1 MEKTWLVWGIGLK
14 PLEISAV
21 SFDIAIDIARMI
33 NPKYCTA
40 QLKTNQVE
48 QDTKVSKGVQL
59 SHHLSLNSEQ
69 GNSAKVKKEQEIQK

>member
-1 MEKTWLVWGIGLK
+1 MKKTWLVWGIGLK

-40 QLKTNQVE
+40 QLKTN
-48 QDTKVSKGVQL
+48 
-59 SHHLSLNSEQ
+59 
-69 GNSAKVKKEQEIQK
+69 